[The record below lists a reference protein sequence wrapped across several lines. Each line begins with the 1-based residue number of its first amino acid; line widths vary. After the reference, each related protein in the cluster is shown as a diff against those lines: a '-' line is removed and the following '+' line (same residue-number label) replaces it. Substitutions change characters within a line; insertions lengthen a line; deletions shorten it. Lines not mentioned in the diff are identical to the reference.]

1 MISDSEGHM
10 KMVTWHADFILKQR
24 TSLWFIM
31 VYFSCAFSCIFISFL
46 RVWLKYNSAVILHSC
61 RHVLKMLLLK
71 FLLFSQSFN
80 TSVTY
85 STQSNVVYLQYTK
98 CFLLYT
104 IFNKLYMVSCGL
116 WNQYTKISCLI
127 ILMLLWFS
135 WWVVKTWN
143 TSGKLTCFKQR
154 LFKQHD
160 IYMILKNKIK

>member
-1 MISDSEGHM
+1 M
-10 KMVTWHADFILKQR
+10 KMVTWHADVILKQR
-24 TSLWFIM
+24 TSLWFIV
-31 VYFSCAFSCIFISFL
+31 VYFICAFSCIFICFL
-46 RVWLKYNSAVILHSC
+46 RVWLKYKSAVILHSC

-85 STQSNVVYLQYTK
+85 STQ
-98 CFLLYT
+98 CC
-104 IFNKLYMVSCGL
+104 IFTCTVSCGL

-135 WWVVKTWN
+135 LDGWLKHETLLGN
-143 TSGKLTCFKQR
+143 CLTYFKQR

-160 IYMILKNKIK
+160 IYIYIYIYIEREYKKIYIRFV